1 VGVGVLVFGHRGA
14 CGYLPENTMESLELA
29 FDLGADAIEFDVVM
43 TKDNRAV
50 ICHDRELNLVT
61 NIAEKAFLSN
71 RVDELNFEDIAQ
83 LRAVERYPDG
93 RASSHEHS
101 GRYRIPSLAEVLA
114 NPAFDNKHLIIE
126 LKYGEPF
133 LEVGLDVAKAT
144 AEEIFSSD
152 VLERG
157 IKLTIECFEF
167 EILKR
172 AKSLIGDL
180 ANYVFLVAP
189 DTLPAGETE
198 ITEAFLATIGKAF
211 DGLSVAIPMVLQSDL
226 VSRTKALG
234 MPIYAYTARVET
246 AEGDV
251 AGWFQRLIATGVDGI
266 FADQPDVLIKVRD
279 AL

>member
-1 VGVGVLVFGHRGA
+1 MLVFGHRGA

-43 TKDNRAV
+43 TKDHRAV

-71 RVDELNFEDIAQ
+71 KVDEINYEDVRQ
-83 LRAVERYPDG
+83 LRAMERYPDG
-93 RASSHEHS
+93 RVQSHEHS
-101 GRYRIPSLAEVLA
+101 GKYKIPSLAEVLA
-114 NPAFDNKHLIIE
+114 NPAFDNRHLIIE

-133 LEVGLDVAKAT
+133 LEVGLDVAKTT
-144 AEEIFSSD
+144 ADEIAASNAI
-152 VLERG
+152 ERG
-157 IKLTIECFEF
+157 IKITIECFEF

-180 ANYVFLVAP
+180 ADYVFLVAP
-189 DTLPAGETE
+189 DTLPAGESE
-198 ITEAFLATIGKAF
+198 ITAGYLEAIRAEF

-266 FADQPDVLIKVRD
+266 FADQPDELIKVRD